1 VRAYLERV
9 FMGLAGAVV
18 GYRGMVRG
26 LIQALREELGQAE
39 LPVVATGAYAR
50 LIAARL
56 PEIRAV
62 RPHLTLEGL
71 RLTWEHRQGRG

>member
-1 VRAYLERV
+1 
-9 FMGLAGAVV
+9 MLAGAVV

-26 LIQALREELGQAE
+26 LIHALREELGQAE
-39 LPVVATGAYAR
+39 VPVVATGGYAR
-50 LIAARL
+50 LIASRL